1 MPPQED
7 GTPTY
12 EELQTQL
19 QESQSALQEREGDI
33 AYLRTDEGKEWYRK
47 NMLGEEEPLSKEP
60 EVKPDDKKEEKQEE
74 VIDPNKITQDAVA
87 QALKAQEQRQAIVA
101 RIAQSG
107 GKVEELAKHLHETS
121 YPGVSEEDIIKQ
133 IYNDPGI
140 ADFAAN
146 SYSVAQEKK
155 RLATNEYF
163 ADTTP
168 VNTVPTDKL
177 HPIEREMAAVG
188 GLKEED
194 VLAAGPDSVIT
205 Y

>member
-1 MPPQED
+1 MPSED

-19 QESQSALQEREGDI
+19 QESQKELQDKENDI
-33 AYLRTDEGKEWYRK
+33 AFLRTDEGKEWYRK
-47 NMLGEEEPLSKEP
+47 NMLGEEEPPSKEP
-60 EVKPDDKKEEKQEE
+60 VVKPQEKKEETKDN
-74 VIDPNKITQDAVA
+74 VIDPNEITQNAVA
-87 QALKAQEQRQAIVA
+87 QALKAQEQRQGINA
-101 RIAQSG
+101 RISQAG
-107 GKVEELAKHLHETS
+107 ATVEAIAKHLHETS

-133 IYNDPGI
+133 IYKDPGI
-140 ADFAAN
+140 AEFAVN

-155 RLATNEYF
+155 RLASVEDF

-168 VNTVPTDKL
+168 VNSVPTDKL